1 MVIKPDN
8 SEIGFKIKHL
18 MINNV
23 SGNFNKYDVEV
34 ETTGDDFTTASI
46 TAKIDV
52 ASINTNNEH
61 VMLICVQQIF
71 LKLKN
76 IQISSLNYPG

>member
-34 ETTGDDFTTASI
+34 ETTGDDFTTASNNS
-46 TAKIDV
+46 KNRC
-52 ASINTNNEH
+52 ASIILIMSH
-61 VMLICVQQIF
+61 VMLICVQPNFFEAEKHPDIIF
-71 LKLKN
+71 
-76 IQISSLNYPG
+76 NYPG

>member
-52 ASINTNNEH
+52 
-61 VMLICVQQIF
+61 L
-71 LKLKN
+71 L
-76 IQISSLNYPG
+76 